1 METGKRPLSDR
12 LVLLDGS
19 MPCRKLKLDIVFI
32 ERKKFRELSF
42 KMATN
47 KQAVIISAARTPTGK
62 FQGLLKGFSAPELG
76 SIAIKEAV
84 SRAGISSDK
93 VDEVIMGCVVQAGIG
108 QAPARQAAL
117 KAGLAPEVSA
127 LTINMVCGSG
137 LRAVAL
143 ASQAVQLGDAE
154 YVVAGGME
162 SMSNIPYALQTA
174 REGFRMGNQTATDL
188 MIHDGLWCP
197 FENWHMGNTG
207 EVVAEKYQISR
218 DEQDNFA
225 FNSHRKAYEA
235 QQAGRFADEM
245 VPVEIPQKKGDPI
258 ILDYDE
264 PVRPETTVESLGK
277 LRPAFKKDGG
287 TVTAG
292 NAPGVNDGAS
302 ALVVTSAENAASL
315 GIEPL
320 GRVVAWASSGIEPRL
335 IMMAPVKGVQNVLAK
350 AGWDMKDVD
359 LFELNEAFSVQA
371 LGVMKELG
379 LDIEKV
385 NVNGGAV
392 ALGHAIGNSGGRVL
406 TTLLHEMKRRR
417 AKRGVAAL
425 CLGGGNSVA
434 LAVERD

>member
-1 METGKRPLSDR
+1 MSNT
-12 LVLLDGS
+12 
-19 MPCRKLKLDIVFI
+19 
-32 ERKKFRELSF
+32 
-42 KMATN
+42 

-62 FQGLLKGFSAPELG
+62 FQGLLKGFTAPDLG
-76 SIAIKEAV
+76 ALAIKEAV
-84 SRAGISSDK
+84 SRAGIAPNK

-117 KAGLAPEVSA
+117 KAGLPPEVSA

-143 ASQAVQLGDAE
+143 ASQAVQLGDSE
-154 YVVAGGME
+154 FVVAGGME
-162 SMSNIPYALQTA
+162 SMSNIPYSLQTA
-174 REGFRMGNQTATDL
+174 RDGFRMGNQTATDL

-218 DEQDNFA
+218 ETQDHFA
-225 FNSHRKAYEA
+225 FDSHRKAAEA
-235 QQAGRFADEM
+235 QAAGRFADEI
-245 VPVEIPQKKGDPI
+245 VPIEIPQKKGDPI
-258 ILDYDE
+258 LLDFDE
-264 PVRPETTVESLGK
+264 PVRPDTTVEGLGK
-277 LRPAFKKDGG
+277 LRPAFKKEGG

-302 ALVVTSAENAASL
+302 ALVVTSADQAAAV

-320 GRVVAWASSGIEPRL
+320 GRVVAWASSGIEPKL

-350 AGWDMKDVD
+350 AGWEMKDVD
-359 LFELNEAFSVQA
+359 IFELNEAFSVQA
-371 LGVMKELG
+371 LGVMQELG
-379 LDIEKV
+379 LDQSKV

-406 TTLLHEMKRRR
+406 TTLLYEMKRRG

>member
-1 METGKRPLSDR
+1 MSD
-12 LVLLDGS
+12 
-19 MPCRKLKLDIVFI
+19 
-32 ERKKFRELSF
+32 
-42 KMATN
+42 T

-62 FQGLLKGFSAPELG
+62 FQGALKGFTAPELG
-76 SIAIKEAV
+76 AIAIKEAV
-84 SRAGISSDK
+84 KRAGVDPAK

-117 KAGLAPEVSA
+117 KAGLPPEVSA

-143 ASQAVQLGDAE
+143 ASQAVQLGDSE
-154 YVVAGGME
+154 FVVAGGME

-207 EVVAEKYQISR
+207 EIVAEKHQITR
-218 DEQDNFA
+218 ETQDDFA
-225 FNSHRKAYEA
+225 YNSHRKAAEA
-235 QQAGRFADEM
+235 QAEGRFKDEII
-245 VPVEIPQKKGDPI
+245 PVEIPQKKGDPI
-258 ILDYDE
+258 VLDYDE
-264 PVRPETTVESLGK
+264 PVRPETTVETLAK
-277 LRPAFKKDGG
+277 LKPAFKKDGG

-302 ALVVTSAENAASL
+302 ALVVTSSQNAAEL
-315 GIEPL
+315 GVEPL
-320 GRVVAWASSGIEPRL
+320 GRVVSYAVSGIEPKY
-335 IMMAPVKGVQNVLAK
+335 IMLAPVEGVRRAVAK
-350 AGWDMKDVD
+350 AGWSLEDVE

-379 LDIEKV
+379 INPNLV

-406 TTLLHEMKRRR
+406 TTLLYEMKRRG
-417 AKRGVAAL
+417 AKRGVAGL

-434 LAVERD
+434 MAVERV

>member
-1 METGKRPLSDR
+1 MNTKD
-12 LVLLDGS
+12 
-19 MPCRKLKLDIVFI
+19 
-32 ERKKFRELSF
+32 
-42 KMATN
+42 
-47 KQAVIISAARTPTGK
+47 AVIVSAARTPTGK
-62 FQGLLKGFSAPELG
+62 FQGLLKGFTAPDLG
-76 SIAIKEAV
+76 AIAIKEAV
-84 SRAGISSDK
+84 CRAK
-93 VDEVIMGCVVQAGIG
+93 VDAAAVNEVIMGCVVQAGIG

-117 KAGLAPEVSA
+117 KAGLPPEVSA
-127 LTINMVCGSG
+127 LTVNMVCGSG

-143 ASQAVQLGDAE
+143 ASQAVQLGDSDV
-154 YVVAGGME
+154 VVAGGME
-162 SMSNIPYALQTA
+162 SMSNIPYAMPGA
-174 REGFRMGNQTATDL
+174 RDGYRMGNQTVVDL
-188 MIHDGLWCP
+188 MIQDGLWCP

-218 DEQDNFA
+218 EEQDNFA
-225 FNSHRKAYEA
+225 FNSHRKAAEA
-235 QQAGRFADEM
+235 QAAGRFKDEI
-245 VPVEIPQKKGDPI
+245 VPVEIPQKKGEPVV
-258 ILDYDE
+258 LNYDE
-264 PVRPETTVESLGK
+264 PVRPETTVEALGK

-302 ALVVTSAENAASL
+302 ALVVTSVENAEKL
-315 GIEPL
+315 GVEPL
-320 GRVVAWASSGIEPRL
+320 GRVVASATSGIEPKL

-379 LDIEKV
+379 LDMEKV

-392 ALGHAIGNSGGRVL
+392 ALGHAIGNSGGRIL
-406 TTLLHEMKRRR
+406 TTLLYEMKRRG

-434 LAVERD
+434 MAVERV

>member
-1 METGKRPLSDR
+1 
-12 LVLLDGS
+12 
-19 MPCRKLKLDIVFI
+19 
-32 ERKKFRELSF
+32 
-42 KMATN
+42 MADT

-62 FQGLLKGFSAPELG
+62 FQGLLKGFTAPDLG
-76 SIAIKEAV
+76 ALAIKEAV
-84 SRAGISSDK
+84 NRAGISGEQIN
-93 VDEVIMGCVVQAGIG
+93 EVMMGCVVQAGIG

-117 KAGLAPEVSA
+117 KAGLPPEVAA
-127 LTINMVCGSG
+127 LTVNMVCGSG

-154 YVVAGGME
+154 FVVAGGME
-162 SMSNIPYALQTA
+162 SMSNIPYAMPGA
-174 REGFRMGNQTATDL
+174 RDGYRMGNQTVVDL
-188 MIHDGLWCP
+188 MIQDGLWCP

-207 EVVAEKYQISR
+207 EVVAEKYQITR
-218 DEQDNFA
+218 EEQDNFA
-225 FNSHRKAYEA
+225 FNSHRKAAEA
-235 QQAGRFADEM
+235 QAAGRFKDEL
-245 VPVEIPQKKGDPI
+245 VPIEIPQKKGEPI
-258 ILDYDE
+258 VLDYDE
-264 PVRPETTVESLGK
+264 PVRADTTVESLGK
-277 LRPAFKKDGG
+277 LKPAFKKDGG

-302 ALVVTSAENAASL
+302 ALVVTSSEQAAAL

-320 GRVVAWASSGIEPRL
+320 GRVVAHATSGIEPKF

-379 LDIEKV
+379 LDMEKV

-406 TTLLHEMKRRR
+406 TTLLYEMKRRD

-434 LAVERD
+434 LAVERG

>member
-1 METGKRPLSDR
+1 MTIKNE
-12 LVLLDGS
+12 
-19 MPCRKLKLDIVFI
+19 
-32 ERKKFRELSF
+32 
-42 KMATN
+42 
-47 KQAVIISAARTPTGK
+47 AVIISAARTPTGK
-62 FQGLLKGFSAPELG
+62 FQGALKGFTAPELG
-76 SIAIKEAV
+76 AIAIREAV
-84 SRAGISSDK
+84 KRAGVDPAA

-117 KAGLAPEVSA
+117 KAGLPPEVSA
-127 LTINMVCGSG
+127 LTVNMVCGSG

-143 ASQAVQLGDAE
+143 AGQSIKLGDSDL
-154 YVVAGGME
+154 VVAGGME

-207 EVVAEKYQISR
+207 EVVAEKHQIGR
-218 DEQDNFA
+218 ELQDEFA
-225 FNSHRKAYEA
+225 FNSHRKASEA
-235 QQAGRFADEM
+235 QAAGRFKDEII
-245 VPVEIPQKKGDPI
+245 PIEIAQKKGDPI
-258 ILDYDE
+258 LLDYDE
-264 PVRPETTVESLGK
+264 PVRPETTIEALAK
-277 LRPAFKKDGG
+277 LKPAFKKDGG

-302 ALVVTSAENAASL
+302 ALVVTSSTRAAEV

-320 GRVVAWASSGIEPRL
+320 GRIVSYAVSGIEPKY
-335 IMMAPVKGVQNVLAK
+335 IMLAPVEGIRRAVAK
-350 AGWDMKDVD
+350 AGWSLEDVD

-379 LDIEKV
+379 INPELV

-392 ALGHAIGNSGGRVL
+392 AMGHAIGNSGGRVL
-406 TTLLHEMKRRR
+406 TTLLYEMKRRG
-417 AKRGVAAL
+417 AKRGVAGL

-434 LAVERD
+434 MAIERE

>member
-1 METGKRPLSDR
+1 MTIKNE
-12 LVLLDGS
+12 
-19 MPCRKLKLDIVFI
+19 
-32 ERKKFRELSF
+32 
-42 KMATN
+42 
-47 KQAVIISAARTPTGK
+47 AVIISAARTPTGK
-62 FQGLLKGFSAPELG
+62 FQGALKGFTAPELG
-76 SIAIKEAV
+76 AIAIREAV
-84 SRAGISSDK
+84 KRAGVDPAA

-117 KAGLAPEVSA
+117 KAGLPPEVSA
-127 LTINMVCGSG
+127 LTVNMVCGSG

-143 ASQAVQLGDAE
+143 AGQSIKLGDSDL
-154 YVVAGGME
+154 VVAGGME

-207 EVVAEKYQISR
+207 EVVAEKHQIGR
-218 DEQDNFA
+218 ELQDEFA
-225 FNSHRKAYEA
+225 FNSHRKAAEA
-235 QQAGRFADEM
+235 QAAGRFKDEII
-245 VPVEIPQKKGDPI
+245 PIEIAQKKGDPI
-258 ILDYDE
+258 LLDHDE
-264 PVRPETTVESLGK
+264 PVRPETTIEALAK
-277 LRPAFKKDGG
+277 LKPAFKKDGG

-302 ALVVTSAENAASL
+302 ALVVTSSARAAEV

-320 GRVVAWASSGIEPRL
+320 GRIVSYAVSGIEPKY
-335 IMMAPVKGVQNVLAK
+335 IMLAPVEGIRRAVAK
-350 AGWDMKDVD
+350 AGWSLEDVD

-379 LDIEKV
+379 INPELV

-392 ALGHAIGNSGGRVL
+392 AMGHAIGNSGGRVL
-406 TTLLHEMKRRR
+406 TTLLYEMKRRG
-417 AKRGVAAL
+417 AKRGVAGL

-434 LAVERD
+434 MAIERE

>member
-1 METGKRPLSDR
+1 MSNLR
-12 LVLLDGS
+12 
-19 MPCRKLKLDIVFI
+19 
-32 ERKKFRELSF
+32 
-42 KMATN
+42 
-47 KQAVIISAARTPTGK
+47 QAVIISAVRTPTGK
-62 FQGLLKGFSAPELG
+62 FQGALKGMTAPDLG
-76 SIAIKEAV
+76 AVAIKAAV
-84 SRAGISSDK
+84 ERAGIAPTD
-93 VDEVIMGCVVQAGIG
+93 VNEVIMGCVVQAGIG

-117 KAGLAPEVSA
+117 KAGLPPETSA

-143 ASQAVQLGDAE
+143 ASQSVQLGDAE

-162 SMSNIPYALQTA
+162 SMSNIPYAMPGA
-174 REGFRMGNQTATDL
+174 REGYRMGNQTVTDL
-188 MIHDGLWCP
+188 MVMDGLWCP

-207 EVVAEKYQISR
+207 EVVAEKYDITR
-218 DEQDNFA
+218 GEQDDYA
-225 FNSHRKAYEA
+225 YNSHRKAAEA
-235 QQAGRFADEM
+235 QAAGKFKDEI
-245 VPVEIPQKKGDPI
+245 VPVEIPQKKGDPV
-258 ILDYDE
+258 ILDFDE
-264 PVRPETTVESLGK
+264 PVRPETTAESLGK

-302 ALVVTSAENAASL
+302 AVVVTSAENAAKL

-320 GRVVAWASSGIEPRL
+320 GRVVAWASSGIEPKL
-335 IMMAPVKGVQNVLAK
+335 IMMAPVQGVLNVLKK
-350 AGWDMKDVD
+350 AGWEMGDVD

-379 LDIEKV
+379 LDLNKV

-392 ALGHAIGNSGGRVL
+392 ALGHAIGNSGSRIL
-406 TTLLHEMKRRR
+406 TTLLYEMKRSG

-434 LAVERD
+434 MAVERD

>member
-1 METGKRPLSDR
+1 
-12 LVLLDGS
+12 
-19 MPCRKLKLDIVFI
+19 
-32 ERKKFRELSF
+32 
-42 KMATN
+42 MAD
-47 KQAVIISAARTPTGK
+47 KEAVILSAARTPTGK
-62 FQGLLKGFSAPELG
+62 FQGLLKGFTAPDLAAHAIKAALERAGVAPEK
-76 SIAIKEAV
+76 I
-84 SRAGISSDK
+84 
-93 VDEVIMGCVVQAGIG
+93 DEVILGCVVQAGIG

-117 KAGLAPEVSA
+117 KAGLPPEVSA

-143 ASQAVQLGDAE
+143 AAQAVKLGDSD

-162 SMSNIPYALQTA
+162 SMSNIPYAMPGA
-174 REGFRMGNQTATDL
+174 RDGYRMGNQTVVDL
-188 MIHDGLWCP
+188 MINDGLWCP

-207 EVVAEKYQISR
+207 EIVAEKYQITR
-218 DEQDNFA
+218 GDQDEYA
-225 FNSHRKAYEA
+225 FGSHRKAAEA
-235 QQAGRFADEM
+235 QEAGRFRDEIA
-245 VPVEIPQKKGDPI
+245 PIEIPQKKGDPI
-258 ILDYDE
+258 VLDYDE
-264 PVRPETTVESLGK
+264 PVRPETTVETLGK
-277 LRPAFKKDGG
+277 LKPAFKRDGG

-302 ALVVTSAENAASL
+302 AVVVTSSENAKAA

-320 GRVVAWASSGIEPRL
+320 GRIVASATSGIEPKL
-335 IMMAPVKGVQNVLAK
+335 IMMAPVEGVKKVLAK

-392 ALGHAIGNSGGRVL
+392 ALGHAIGNSGSRVL
-406 TTLLHEMKRRR
+406 TTLLHEMKRRNV
-417 AKRGVAAL
+417 KRGVAAL

-434 LAVERD
+434 MAVERD

>member
-1 METGKRPLSDR
+1 MSD
-12 LVLLDGS
+12 
-19 MPCRKLKLDIVFI
+19 
-32 ERKKFRELSF
+32 
-42 KMATN
+42 N

-62 FQGLLKGFSAPELG
+62 FQGALKGFSAPDLAA
-76 SIAIKEAV
+76 IAIKEAV
-84 SRAGISSDK
+84 KRAGVGEAD

-117 KAGLAPEVSA
+117 KAGLPPEVSA
-127 LTINMVCGSG
+127 LTVNMVCGSG

-143 ASQAVQLGDAE
+143 ASQAVQLGDSE
-154 YVVAGGME
+154 VIVAGGME
-162 SMSNIPYALQTA
+162 SMSNIPYALATA

-207 EVVAEKYQISR
+207 EIVAEKYEITR
-218 DEQDNFA
+218 EEQDDFA
-225 FNSHRKAYEA
+225 FNSHRKAAEA
-235 QQAGRFADEM
+235 QAEGRFKDEI
-245 VPVEIPQKKGDPI
+245 VAIEIPQKKGEPI
-258 ILDYDE
+258 VLDYDE
-264 PVRPETTVESLGK
+264 PVRPDTTVESLAK
-277 LRPAFKKDGG
+277 LKPAFKKDGG

-302 ALVVTSAENAASL
+302 ALVVTSAEKAKEL

-320 GRVVAWASSGIEPRL
+320 GRVVASATSGIEPKM
-335 IMMAPVKGVQNVLAK
+335 IMMAPVQGVLNVLKK
-350 AGWDMKDVD
+350 AGWTMEEVD

-371 LGVMKELG
+371 LGVMMELG
-379 LDIEKV
+379 LDRSKV

-406 TTLLHEMKRRR
+406 TTLLYEMKRRGS
-417 AKRGVAAL
+417 KKGIAAL

-434 LAVERD
+434 MAVERD

>member
-1 METGKRPLSDR
+1 
-12 LVLLDGS
+12 
-19 MPCRKLKLDIVFI
+19 
-32 ERKKFRELSF
+32 
-42 KMATN
+42 MADN
-47 KQAVIISAARTPTGK
+47 KQAIIISAARTPTGK
-62 FQGLLKGFSAPELG
+62 FLGLLKGFTAPDLG
-76 SIAIKEAV
+76 AIAIKEAV
-84 SRAGISSDK
+84 SRAGVTADK
-93 VDEVIMGCVVQAGIG
+93 IDEVIMGCVVQAGIG

-117 KAGLAPEVSA
+117 KAGLPPEVSA

-162 SMSNIPYALQTA
+162 SMSNIPYTMPGA
-174 REGFRMGNQTATDL
+174 REGYRMGNQTVTDL

-207 EVVAEKYQISR
+207 EVVAEKYQIGR
-218 DEQDNFA
+218 EEQDDFA
-225 FNSHRKAYEA
+225 FNSHRKAADA
-235 QQAGRFADEM
+235 QAAGRFKDEI
-245 VPVEIPQKKGDPI
+245 VAIEIPQKKGDPI
-258 ILDYDE
+258 MLDYDE
-264 PVRPETTVESLGK
+264 PVRADTTVESLAK

-302 ALVVTSAENAASL
+302 ALVVTSSENASAA

-320 GRVVAWASSGIEPRL
+320 GRVVAWASSGIEPKL

-350 AGWDMKDVD
+350 AGWLMADVD

-379 LDIEKV
+379 LDMDKV

-392 ALGHAIGNSGGRVL
+392 ALGHAIGNSGGRIL
-406 TTLLHEMKRRR
+406 TTLLFEMKRRGV
-417 AKRGVAAL
+417 KRGVAAL

-434 LAVERD
+434 MAVERD

>member
-1 METGKRPLSDR
+1 M
-12 LVLLDGS
+12 
-19 MPCRKLKLDIVFI
+19 
-32 ERKKFRELSF
+32 
-42 KMATN
+42 TN
-47 KQAVIISAARTPTGK
+47 TKQAVIISAVRTPTGK
-62 FQGLLKGFSAPELG
+62 FQGALKGMTAPDLG
-76 SIAIKEAV
+76 AVAIKEAV
-84 SRAGISSDK
+84 KRAGIDPAN
-93 VDEVIMGCVVQAGIG
+93 VNEVIMGCVVQAGIG
-108 QAPARQAAL
+108 QAPARQAAI
-117 KAGLAPEVSA
+117 KAGIPPETSA

-143 ASQAVQLGDAE
+143 ASQAVALGDAE

-207 EVVAEKYQISR
+207 EVVAEKYNITR
-218 DEQDNFA
+218 
-225 FNSHRKAYEA
+225 EA
-235 QQAGRFADEM
+235 QDDFAAASHQKAAAAQAAGRFADEI

-258 ILDYDE
+258 VLDYDE
-264 PVRPETTVESLGK
+264 PVRPDTTAESLAK
-277 LRPAFKKDGG
+277 LKPAFKRDGG

-302 ALVVTSAENAASL
+302 AVVVTSAENAAAL

-320 GRVVAWASSGIEPRL
+320 GRVVAWASSGIEPKL
-335 IMMAPVKGVQNVLAK
+335 IMMAPVQGVLNVLKK
-350 AGWDMKDVD
+350 AGWEMSDVD

-371 LGVMKELG
+371 LGVMQELG
-379 LDIEKV
+379 LDLEKV

-392 ALGHAIGNSGGRVL
+392 ALGHAIGNSGSRIL
-406 TTLLHEMKRRR
+406 TTLLYEMKRRGV
-417 AKRGVAAL
+417 KRGVAAL

-434 LAVERD
+434 MAVERD

>member
-1 METGKRPLSDR
+1 MSD
-12 LVLLDGS
+12 
-19 MPCRKLKLDIVFI
+19 
-32 ERKKFRELSF
+32 
-42 KMATN
+42 N

-62 FQGLLKGFSAPELG
+62 FQGALKGFTAPELG
-76 SIAIKEAV
+76 AIAIKEAV
-84 SRAGISSDK
+84 KRAGVDPAK

-117 KAGLAPEVSA
+117 KAGLPPEVSA
-127 LTINMVCGSG
+127 LTVNMVCGSG

-143 ASQAVQLGDAE
+143 ASQSVKLGDADF
-154 YVVAGGME
+154 VVAGGME

-207 EVVAEKYQISR
+207 EVVAEKHQITR
-218 DEQDNFA
+218 ETQDDFA
-225 FNSHRKAYEA
+225 YNSHRKAYEA
-235 QQAGRFADEM
+235 QQAGRFADEI

-258 ILDYDE
+258 VLDYDE
-264 PVRPETTVESLGK
+264 PVRPDTTVETLAK
-277 LRPAFKKDGG
+277 LKPAFKKDGG

-302 ALVVTSAENAASL
+302 ALVVTSPQKASEL
-315 GIEPL
+315 GVEPL
-320 GRVVAWASSGIEPRL
+320 GRIVSYAVSGIEPKL
-335 IMMAPVKGVQNVLAK
+335 IMLAPVEGVRRAVAK
-350 AGWDMKDVD
+350 AGWSLEDVE

-379 LDIEKV
+379 INPDLV

-392 ALGHAIGNSGGRVL
+392 ALGHAIGNSGSRVL
-406 TTLLHEMKRRR
+406 TSLLYEMKRRG
-417 AKRGVAAL
+417 AKRGVAGL

-434 LAVERD
+434 MAVERD

>member
-1 METGKRPLSDR
+1 M
-12 LVLLDGS
+12 
-19 MPCRKLKLDIVFI
+19 
-32 ERKKFRELSF
+32 KK
-42 KMATN
+42 
-47 KQAVIISAARTPTGK
+47 AVIISAARTPTGR
-62 FQGLLKGFSAPELG
+62 FQGLLKGFSAPDLG
-76 SIAIKEAV
+76 AIAIKEAV
-84 SRAGISSDK
+84 KRAGITGDQ

-108 QAPARQAAL
+108 QAPARQAAI
-117 KAGLAPEVSA
+117 KADLPPEVSA

-143 ASQAVQLGDAE
+143 ASQAIQLGDAQ

-162 SMSNIPYALQTA
+162 SMSNIPYALPGA
-174 REGFRMGNQTATDL
+174 RDGYKMGNQAAVDL

-207 EVVAEKYQISR
+207 EIVSEKYQITR
-218 DEQDNFA
+218 EEQDHFA
-225 FNSHRKAYEA
+225 FNSHRKAHEA
-235 QQAGRFADEM
+235 QQAGRFADELI
-245 VPVEIPQKKGDPI
+245 PIEIPQKKGDPVL
-258 ILDYDE
+258 LDYDE
-264 PVRPETTVESLGK
+264 PVRPETTVETLGK

-302 ALVVTSAENAASL
+302 ALVVTSAANAETL
-315 GIEPL
+315 GITPL
-320 GRVVAWASSGIEPRL
+320 GRVVAWASSGIEPKL

-371 LGVMKELG
+371 LGVMQELG
-379 LDIEKV
+379 LEMENV

-406 TTLLHEMKRRR
+406 TTLLYEMKRRNV
-417 AKRGVAAL
+417 KRGVAAL